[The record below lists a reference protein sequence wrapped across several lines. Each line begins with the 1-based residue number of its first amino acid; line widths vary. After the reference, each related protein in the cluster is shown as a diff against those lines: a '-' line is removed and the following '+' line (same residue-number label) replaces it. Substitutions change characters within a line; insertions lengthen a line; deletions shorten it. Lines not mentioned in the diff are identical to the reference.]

1 MAHTKVE
8 NQLKRLDIRFWHV
21 YPSSP
26 TSSVAPVNVVGAGP
40 PPVFGPLHSTLSHAI
55 PALLIQS
62 SDVLRDSAARDAA
75 MPNIRVVPLA
85 WWTAG
90 AKAKGPKVVTCVK
103 LRHVQQLVGRR
114 IATASS
120 QGVLRPSRRIVYDA
134 HEALVCFLSDEVE
147 GCMDEFKEEWE
158 SVSKIVV
165 IAREGTSASPS
176 GVCASYNGP
185 TRHLRSCKHGKR
197 EAVGGCTAALIR
209 LANR

>member
-21 YPSSP
+21 YPSSS
-26 TSSVAPVNVVGAGP
+26 TSGGAPIVGAGP
-40 PPVFGPLHSTLSHAI
+40 PSVFGPLQSTLSHAI

-85 WWTAG
+85 WWAAG

-134 HEALVCFLSDEVE
+134 QEALVCFLSDEVE
-147 GCMDEFKEEWE
+147 GCVDEFKEEWE

-165 IAREGTSASPS
+165 IAREGMSASPS
-176 GVCASYNGP
+176 ITFVP
-185 TRHLRSCKHGKR
+185 R
-197 EAVGGCTAALIR
+197 
-209 LANR
+209 

>member
-1 MAHTKVE
+1 
-8 NQLKRLDIRFWHV
+8 
-21 YPSSP
+21 
-26 TSSVAPVNVVGAGP
+26 
-40 PPVFGPLHSTLSHAI
+40 
-55 PALLIQS
+55 
-62 SDVLRDSAARDAA
+62 

-165 IAREGTSASPS
+165 IAREGMSAFPS
-176 GVCASYNGP
+176 NAYDSYDG
-185 TRHLRSCKHGKR
+185 
-197 EAVGGCTAALIR
+197 
-209 LANR
+209 

>member
-1 MAHTKVE
+1 VAHTKVE

-26 TSSVAPVNVVGAGP
+26 TAAAAPINVVGAGP
-40 PPVFGPLHSTLSHAI
+40 PSVFGTLHSTLSHAI

-114 IATASS
+114 TATASS

-134 HEALVCFLSDEVE
+134 HEALVCFPSDEVE
-147 GCMDEFKEEWE
+147 GCMGEFKEEWE

-165 IAREGTSASPS
+165 IAREGMPASPS
-176 GVCASYNGP
+176 SICVSYDG
-185 TRHLRSCKHGKR
+185 
-197 EAVGGCTAALIR
+197 
-209 LANR
+209 

>member
-1 MAHTKVE
+1 MGG
-8 NQLKRLDIRFWHV
+8 
-21 YPSSP
+21 
-26 TSSVAPVNVVGAGP
+26 APGP
-40 PPVFGPLHSTLSHAI
+40 PPSVFGPLQSTLSHAI

-85 WWTAG
+85 WWTPG
-90 AKAKGPKVVTCVK
+90 AKARGPKVVTCVK

-114 IATASS
+114 IATTSESSS

-134 HEALVCFLSDEVE
+134 HEALVCFLSDEVD

-165 IAREGTSASPS
+165 IAREGTFASFLCS
-176 GVCASYNGP
+176 RFCAAY
-185 TRHLRSCKHGKR
+185 HAH
-197 EAVGGCTAALIR
+197 
-209 LANR
+209 